1 MTAAATATPELPVAG
16 RDGRQGRL
24 MRGYLHKTSNNLCG
38 IKGYA
43 SLIAAG
49 GADRQ
54 VAQWARQ
61 ILAEVELMERIY
73 RSVQDMAFA
82 QAAVP
87 PGGDLAAAVTAAVG
101 AARSRCPALTVRVL
115 GGSPAPLLL
124 PARDL
129 QLALEELLTNA
140 AEASP
145 AGARVTISTVS
156 GRPGRLQLQVADDG
170 PGLPPALLAQAAD
183 PFVTTK
189 PGRLGIGLARVDTLM
204 DMYAL
209 PWSLANRAGGG
220 ALVVLEVARATT
232 TATAAPPR
240 VRKESNA

>member
-1 MTAAATATPELPVAG
+1 MTATATPVAA
-16 RDGRQGRL
+16 RDGRQSRL

-49 GADRQ
+49 EADRQ
-54 VAQWARQ
+54 VSQWARQ

-73 RSVQDMAFA
+73 QSVQDMAFA
-82 QAAVP
+82 QPAEP
-87 PGGDLAAAVTAAVG
+87 PGGDLAAVVTAAV
-101 AARSRCPALTVRVL
+101 AAVRTRCATLTVRVL
-115 GGSPAPLLL
+115 GSSPAPLLL

-140 AEASP
+140 AEAAP
-145 AGARVTISTVS
+145 AGARVTISTVV
-156 GRPGRLQLQVADDG
+156 GRRGRLQLQVADDG
-170 PGLPPALLAQAAD
+170 PGLPPAILAHAAD

-204 DMYAL
+204 DMYVL
-209 PWSLANRAGGG
+209 PWSLANRSDGG
-220 ALVVLEVARATT
+220 ALVVMEVARATT
-232 TATAAPPR
+232 TATVTPAR
-240 VRKESNA
+240 TRKESNA

>member
-1 MTAAATATPELPVAG
+1 MTATATEAMT

-49 GADRQ
+49 DADRQ

-82 QAAVP
+82 QPAEPA
-87 PGGDLAAAVTAAVG
+87 GGDLAAVVTAAV
-101 AARSRCPALTVRVL
+101 AAVRTRCAGLTVRIL
-115 GGSPAPLLL
+115 GGSAAPLLL

-140 AEASP
+140 AEAAAP
-145 AGARVTISTVS
+145 GGARVTISTVA
-156 GRPGRLQLQVADDG
+156 GRRGRLQLRVADDG
-170 PGLPPALLAQAAD
+170 PGLLPAILARAAD

-209 PWSLANRAGGG
+209 PWSLANRPGGG
-220 ALVVLEVARATT
+220 ALVALEVARATT
-232 TATAAPPR
+232 TTTATPAR
-240 VRKESNA
+240 TRKESNA

>member
-1 MTAAATATPELPVAG
+1 MTAIATPAEA

-82 QAAVP
+82 QPAVP
-87 PGGDLAAAVTAAVG
+87 PGGDLAAVVTAAVNS
-101 AARSRCPALTVRVL
+101 ARTRCRALTVRVL
-115 GGSPAPLLL
+115 GSSGAPLLL

-140 AEASP
+140 AEAAP
-145 AGARVTISTVS
+145 DGARVTISTLA
-156 GRPGRLQLQVADDG
+156 GRRGRLQLQVADDG
-170 PGLPPALLAQAAD
+170 PGLPPAILAHAAD

-209 PWSLANRAGGG
+209 PWSLANRPGGG
-220 ALVVLEVARATT
+220 ALVVLEVARAMTS
-232 TATAAPPR
+232 ATVTPARA
-240 VRKESNA
+240 RKESNA

>member
-1 MTAAATATPELPVAG
+1 MTATAIPAAA

-43 SLIAAG
+43 SLIVAG
-49 GADRQ
+49 EADHQ

-73 RSVQDMAFA
+73 RSVQEMAFA
-82 QAAVP
+82 QPAEP
-87 PGGDLAAAVTAAVG
+87 PGGDLAAVVTAAV
-101 AARSRCPALTVRVL
+101 AAVRARRAALTVRIL
-115 GGSPAPLLL
+115 GGSAAPLLL

-140 AEASP
+140 AEAAP
-145 AGARVTISTVS
+145 VGARVTISTVA
-156 GRPGRLQLQVADDG
+156 GRRGRLQLQVADDG
-170 PGLPPALLAQAAD
+170 PGLPPALLDRAAD

-209 PWSLANRAGGG
+209 PWSLANRPGGG
-220 ALVVLEVARATT
+220 ALVVMEVARATT
-232 TATAAPPR
+232 AATAAPAR
-240 VRKESNA
+240 TRKESNA

>member
-1 MTAAATATPELPVAG
+1 MTALATAAEA
-16 RDGRQGRL
+16 RHDRQGRL

-54 VAQWARQ
+54 VAKWAHQ

-73 RSVQDMAFA
+73 RSVQDIAFA
-82 QAAVP
+82 PPAVP
-87 PGGDLAAAVTAAVG
+87 PNGDLATVVTAAVA
-101 AARSRCPALTVRVL
+101 AARLRCATLTVRVL
-115 GGSPAPLLL
+115 GNAAAPLLL

-129 QLALEELLTNA
+129 QLTLEELLTNA

-145 AGARVTISTVS
+145 AGARVTITTLA
-156 GRPGRLQLQVADDG
+156 GRRDRLQLQVADDG
-170 PGLPPALLAQAAD
+170 PGLPPAILAAAAD

-204 DMYAL
+204 DMYSL
-209 PWSLANRAGGG
+209 PWSLANRPGGG
-220 ALVVLEVARATT
+220 AVVVLEVARATT
-232 TATAAPPR
+232 IAAVTPALA
-240 VRKESNA
+240 RKESNA